1 MAELV
6 EAVTSTSPDGF
17 TPRVIKQ
24 TDDYLAVEYESPTFG
39 FIDDFE
45 VLFSSQRPGEVEYR
59 SASRIG
65 EVRPAALL
73 FLCVWR
79 GGRAGRVEGGG
90 GPVKNATGLFFDWVI
105 FKGERVGAG
114 CA

>member
-6 EAVTSTSPDGF
+6 EAVNSTSPDGF

-73 FLCVWR
+73 FFVCVAR
-79 GGRAGRVEGGG
+79 
-90 GPVKNATGLFFDWVI
+90 
-105 FKGERVGAG
+105 GAG
-114 CA
+114 GQSASWRMPPP